1 MLNVLIV
8 EADDRDAALLE
19 GYLARYSQE
28 KGVEIHT
35 ERHTQA
41 LSLLEN
47 YRARFSIIFMDI
59 ELPLMNGMEAA
70 KKLRKLDNSVCLIFV
85 TNMAQFACEGYG
97 ADALDFVIKPL
108 SYPDFSMKFSR
119 AVRRI
124 DTENEHEYTIK
135 VAGGMRRVRLQDIR
149 ISSRQ
154 CPQPPTM
161 PTGLQAM
168 PL

>member
-1 MLNVLIV
+1 
-8 EADDRDAALLE
+8 
-19 GYLARYSQE
+19 
-28 KGVEIHT
+28 
-35 ERHTQA
+35 
-41 LSLLEN
+41 
-47 YRARFSIIFMDI
+47 
-59 ELPLMNGMEAA
+59 
-70 KKLRKLDNSVCLIFV
+70 
-85 TNMAQFACEGYG
+85 MAQFACEGYG
-97 ADALDFVIKPL
+97 VDALDFVIKPL